1 MQHFVHFPHIL
12 LTFLIRVAIFLFIYC
27 SYMVL
32 QKDVR
37 EFDSSCPPKADASL
51 KPGEF
56 EVGATEVVRS
66 RAYLLSAVCGPL
78 CTLTHLA
85 ENTRRVEDQRSFVY
99 VLERTQRW
107 RAPVTLQSIF
117 KVLTKLFFIKVLH
130 YFSFYSNF
138 LPPLS
143 SYSRNCT

>member
-1 MQHFVHFPHIL
+1 MHL
-12 LTFLIRVAIFLFIYC
+12 LIRVAVYLFIFC
-27 SYMVL
+27 SNMVL
-32 QKDVR
+32 QKDIR

-85 ENTRRVEDQRSFVY
+85 ENARRVEDQRSFVF

-117 KVLTKLFFIKVLH
+117 KVLTRLVIKVPR
-130 YFSFYSNF
+130 YFSFYFNF
-138 LPPLS
+138 FPPLS

>member
-1 MQHFVHFPHIL
+1 
-12 LTFLIRVAIFLFIYC
+12 
-27 SYMVL
+27 MVL

-66 RAYLLSAVCGPL
+66 RAYLLSAVCGQL

-85 ENTRRVEDQRSFVY
+85 ENTRRVEEQGSFVY

-138 LPPLS
+138 FPPLS

>member
-1 MQHFVHFPHIL
+1 
-12 LTFLIRVAIFLFIYC
+12 
-27 SYMVL
+27 MVL

-66 RAYLLSAVCGPL
+66 RAYLLSAVCGQL

-85 ENTRRVEDQRSFVY
+85 ENTRRVEEQRSFVCLCSGENAA
-99 VLERTQRW
+99 VESSCHS
-107 RAPVTLQSIF
+107 AV
-117 KVLTKLFFIKVLH
+117 
-130 YFSFYSNF
+130 YF
-138 LPPLS
+138 
-143 SYSRNCT
+143 

>member
-1 MQHFVHFPHIL
+1 
-12 LTFLIRVAIFLFIYC
+12 
-27 SYMVL
+27 MVL

-85 ENTRRVEDQRSFVY
+85 ETLAEWKTREVLFMFWRERSGGE
-99 VLERTQRW
+99 L
-107 RAPVTLQSIF
+107 LS
-117 KVLTKLFFIKVLH
+117 LCSLFLKSSL
-130 YFSFYSNF
+130 NF
-138 LPPLS
+138 FL
-143 SYSRNCT
+143 